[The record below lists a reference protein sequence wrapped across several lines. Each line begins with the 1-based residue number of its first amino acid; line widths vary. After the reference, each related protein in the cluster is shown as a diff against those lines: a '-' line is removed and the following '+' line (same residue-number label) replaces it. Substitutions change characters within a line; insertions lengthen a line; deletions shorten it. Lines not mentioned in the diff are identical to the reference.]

1 MKKSSRKHRK
11 RALRDTSI
19 KSKKAKKQENR
30 KEDREGKKVNET
42 IEWNDKEIIP
52 DQTISKS
59 FYSFALSF
67 YVSFTFYFLK
77 AL

>member
-11 RALRDTSI
+11 RASRDTSI
-19 KSKKAKKQENR
+19 KSKKTKKQENR
-30 KEDREGKKVNET
+30 KEDRESKKVNET

-59 FYSFALSF
+59 FYSLALSL

-77 AL
+77 A